1 MPTSP
6 RHNLPAEPNRFVG
19 RERDLDDLH
28 DLFDETRVVTLC
40 GVGGIGKTRLAL
52 QVAAGLLP
60 AFPDG
65 VWVVELARCTR

>member
-1 MPTSP
+1 MPETP

-28 DLFDETRVVTLC
+28 DLVGDTRVVTLC

-52 QVAAGLLP
+52 RVAARLVP
-60 AFPDG
+60 AYP
-65 VWVVELARCTR
+65 